1 MSHNFCLALGC
12 PHSCEC
18 LLQISGSPSA
28 QRGKTVTRKGV
39 GLLYKLSTATL
50 QTHGLNRGLH
60 RRCRFLLWYECL
72 HQGQHV
78 RVKLPCRSVGNCSHF
93 MRNVYPSVGHFLA
106 PLLCQCFRLFVILPH
121 KEAVELLHKDSS
133 HPCGAGVN
141 TAACFYAPYPPHIT
155 KSQLTYSMKGR
166 SPFVIMS
173 VSLLEAVLTTPDQY
187 SCMTFGLQRR
197 AGSGLMRR
205 RDEQTGLIQIKWV
218 FSFTQREFWFFDARI
233 TLSGLFLFLVLWLCC
248 AFQGSADS
256 YTSRPSDSDVS
267 LEEDPEALR
276 KEADRQALATLE
288 KAKVQDD
295 CGRIIQQCLFIY
307 LFCPYLFLTSFF
319 FPPIMPA
326 DQTSGICRAHKC
338 RLQPRPQ
345 RRCSCAGH
353 GHFFW
358 SQRLLAY

>member
-39 GLLYKLSTATL
+39 GLLYKLSTVTL

-121 KEAVELLHKDSS
+121 KEAVELLHKDWS
-133 HPCGAGVN
+133 HLCDAVVN

-155 KSQLTYSMKGR
+155 ESAYIQYER
-166 SPFVIMS
+166 PFPFCDYVGFTS
-173 VSLLEAVLTTPDQY
+173 W
-187 SCMTFGLQRR
+187 
-197 AGSGLMRR
+197 SGLNNSGSVFMHDFRVAKESR
-205 RDEQTGLIQIKWV
+205 QRSNEETGW
-218 FSFTQREFWFFDARI
+218 TNR
-233 TLSGLFLFLVLWLCC
+233 
-248 AFQGSADS
+248 S
-256 YTSRPSDSDVS
+256 YPN
-267 LEEDPEALR
+267 
-276 KEADRQALATLE
+276 
-288 KAKVQDD
+288 
-295 CGRIIQQCLFIY
+295 
-307 LFCPYLFLTSFF
+307 
-319 FPPIMPA
+319 
-326 DQTSGICRAHKC
+326 
-338 RLQPRPQ
+338 
-345 RRCSCAGH
+345 
-353 GHFFW
+353 
-358 SQRLLAY
+358 